1 MRCFKMHTMIIRKL
15 QIIEDES
22 VFLFGA
28 RQTGKTTLLMQQFPD
43 AIYYDLLDTDLLNRL
58 RQRPSILREML
69 DKKPEGTLIIIDEIQ
84 QVPELLNEIHLL
96 MNRYGFR
103 FILCGSSARK
113 LRRQGVNTLG
123 GRAVPQ
129 YLYPFV
135 SSEIPD
141 FDIDIAVNN
150 GMMPRFY
157 LSKNPQNMLKAYV
170 SVYLK
175 EEIQAESLVRNL
187 KNFSRF
193 LEVAAITDG
202 EMVNYQNI
210 AQDCGVSA
218 NTIKEYFQIL
228 EDTLLGFYI
237 PAYTKT
243 IKRKIVQAPRF
254 YLFDVGVTNY
264 LLGRKDL
271 KRGSVEYGHAFEHFI
286 VQELVAYISYSDNSN
301 RISYW
306 RTYTQIEVDVI
317 LGDAKV
323 AIEIKS
329 ADEVMGKHLKGLK
342 AFREEHP
349 ETRLMVVSLDKLTRT
364 SDGIEIV
371 YVYDFLKMLW
381 KGEVV

>member
-1 MRCFKMHTMIIRKL
+1 MIIRKL
-15 QIIEDES
+15 QIIDDES

-342 AFREEHP
+342 AFREEYP

-381 KGEVV
+381 KGEIV